1 MSTKEKNLATEMI
14 VDLSNQSVLLDGQIK
29 ELCEEIGRVNVVFK
43 SVYYCA
49 SIGQITREEAD
60 DAMLGIQTMLNVLLD
75 NARELSGISAGF
87 VREVVS

>member
-1 MSTKEKNLATEMI
+1 MFTKENNLASETI
-14 VDLSNQSVLLDGQIK
+14 ADLSNQSVLIDGRIK
-29 ELCEEIGRVNVVFK
+29 ELCEEISRVNVVFK
-43 SVYYCA
+43 SIYYCA

-60 DAMLGIQTMLNVLLD
+60 DAMSGIQTMLNVLLD